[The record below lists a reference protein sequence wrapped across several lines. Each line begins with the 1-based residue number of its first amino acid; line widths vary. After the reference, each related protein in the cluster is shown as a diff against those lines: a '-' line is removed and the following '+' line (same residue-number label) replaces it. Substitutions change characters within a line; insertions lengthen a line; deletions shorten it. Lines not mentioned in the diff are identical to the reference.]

1 MADSLARLGAT
12 QELCAWGLSEL
23 GGGEVC
29 THVEVV
35 WVRLYQSFKV
45 DFKVTTLGTFLAVQW
60 LRLCTLMQGAWLQSL
75 VRELRSRMP
84 YGHRGGKNHDL
95 RGNENRKIF

>member
-1 MADSLARLGAT
+1 MADSSARLGAT

-29 THVEVV
+29 TRVEVV

-60 LRLCTLMQGAWLQSL
+60 LRLHFNAGGVASIPPEGTKILHAMWPQ
-75 VRELRSRMP
+75 
-84 YGHRGGKNHDL
+84 GGKKS
-95 RGNENRKIF
+95 RP